1 MTRKALTSASVE
13 KIKPPTKGQVDL
25 FDKGYP
31 GLALRVSYGGG
42 KSFVFF
48 YRIAGKLRRMTL
60 GTYPAIS
67 LAEAREAWREARLD
81 VAAGRDPAQ
90 LRKREKPATDFESV
104 SREWLKRDQKKNRS
118 YNDVARAVEREMIPA
133 WGHRSINEIT
143 RRDVLD
149 LIDIIADRGAV
160 TMARRVQAYVHR
172 LFRWAVGRG
181 IIDAN
186 PASDLPK
193 PGSETKRD
201 RVLTDDELVTVWKGA
216 VSLGWPFGDATRLLI
231 LTGARREEIGQ
242 LRWGEISDDA
252 INLSGERTKNGQPHS
267 IPLSKPA
274 REIIASLARIAGSDF
289 VFTTTGKTP
298 ISGWSRAK
306 EKLGDVASW
315 RIHDLRRT
323 AATGL
328 QKLGTPLPVTESI
341 LGHVAG
347 SRAGVVGV
355 YQRYDYADEKR
366 TALEEWAKHVETLTV
381 ESKA

>member
-1 MTRKALTSASVE
+1 
-13 KIKPPTKGQVDL
+13 
-25 FDKGYP
+25 
-31 GLALRVSYGGG
+31 
-42 KSFVFF
+42 
-48 YRIAGKLRRMTL
+48 MTL

-274 REIIASLARIAGSDF
+274 REIIASLPRIAGSDF

>member
-31 GLALRVSYGGG
+31 GLALSVSYGGG